1 MRMSNIYK
9 ALTGLL
15 LVLLTTTM
23 LSAQSYQLSG
33 VVKSA
38 ETGEALIGANVYL
51 KGTTYGAATNV
62 DGSYKITVPGG
73 KYTVVASYVGFES
86 VEEQINLTGNM
97 EVNFSLKDYQFSLSV
112 TVIADRAKERETPV
126 AFTNIDKKQ
135 IEQNLGSRDIPLVLN
150 TTPSVYATS
159 QGGGAGDARVNIRG
173 FDQRNIAIMINGVPI
188 NDMEN
193 GWVYWSNWDG
203 VGDATSS
210 IQVQRGLSAVN
221 LATPSVGGTMN
232 IITDPAQAKA
242 GVLYKNEYGSGSFQ
256 KQTLFASTGLINNK
270 FAMTV
275 GGVKKFGLGHADRT
289 WTDAWAY
296 YLGASYQINE
306 KNRIEL
312 YATGAPQ
319 RHGQRSYMLNAA
331 TFSHD
336 YAKELG
342 YSNSVLADPKLRE
355 QGLLYNSNWN
365 SINSSYQGK
374 QYWNSSSDLRFNETY
389 MMERENYYHKP
400 IINLNWYTQLSS
412 KLSLYTTAYYSGGTG
427 GGTGTFGGIQ
437 YYRGLMQQVV
447 DWDATIA
454 NNLTGAGAYDV
465 NGDGVTENVIVTT
478 DRRSDP
484 TYVRGGILRNSVNNQ
499 WTIGAISKAYL
510 KVNKELNLSFGVDW
524 RTAEIEHYR
533 EIRDMLGNDYYHFN
547 GNAFESGSQYFKQ
560 LGDKIDYDFTNTV
573 NWLGGYVQGEYTT
586 NRWTFFGMGGYSII
600 KYKYENFFRKGPD
613 GSTLKQESDNIGGYQ
628 IKGGASYRINPEWD
642 VFVNGGYVS
651 KVPIFDQVINDQNGS
666 KIADPK
672 NEKILSFE
680 GGVNASL
687 LNKVLN
693 LKANFYYTTW
703 KDRGESQGVRNADG
717 SDGLVYLS
725 GVGSLHS
732 GVELEVAFQPIRY
745 ARLDAAASFANW
757 KYTENVSGS
766 YVSDFSTGA
775 TTNFNFYLKD
785 LKVGD
790 APQTQFAV
798 AGSVFPISGMTAQ
811 IVWKY
816 NSNHYANFDPFSRTQ
831 AYFAGEQSWKTP
843 SYSLFDL
850 HFSYDI
856 PVSVVG
862 FDVSLFAHVF
872 NLLDEVYVQ
881 DAVDN
886 SQYNGYYTNNPDRNG
901 DGRLNNEDGMH
912 TADDAEVFLGL
923 PRSFNFGFSVRL

>member
-1 MRMSNIYK
+1 MSNIYK

-15 LVLLTTTM
+15 LVLFATTI

-38 ETGEALIGANVYL
+38 ETGDALIGANVFL
-51 KGTTYGAATNV
+51 KGTTYGAATTA
-62 DGSYKITVPGG
+62 DGTYKITVPKG
-73 KYTVVASYVGFES
+73 KYTVTASYIGFES
-86 VEEQINLTGNM
+86 VEEQINLTNDM
-97 EVNFSLKDYQFSLSV
+97 ELNFTLKDYEFSLSV

-135 IEQNLGSRDIPLVLN
+135 IEQNLGSRDIPMVLN
-150 TTPSVYATS
+150 TTPSVYATV
-159 QGGGAGDARVNIRG
+159 QGGGAGDARINVRG
-173 FDQRNIAIMINGVPI
+173 FDQRNVAIMINGVPI

-242 GVLYKNEYGSGSFQ
+242 GVSYKSEYGSGAFQ
-256 KQTLFASTGLINNK
+256 KQTLFASTGLIDNK

-275 GGVKKFGLGHADRT
+275 GGVKKYGLGQVDRA

-319 RHGQRSYMLNAA
+319 RHGQRSYALNAA
-331 TFSHD
+331 AFSHE

-342 YSNSVLADPKLRE
+342 YSPKTLSDPKLRE
-355 QGLLYNSNWN
+355 QGLLYNSNW
-365 SINSSYQGK
+365 SPVSSSYQGK
-374 QYWNSSSDLRFNETY
+374 QYWNSSSDLRFDEGY
-389 MMERENYYHKP
+389 LMERENYYHKP
-400 IINLNWYTQLSS
+400 IVNLNWYTQLSNR
-412 KLSLYTTAYYSGGTG
+412 LSLYTTAYYSGGTG

-437 YYRGLMQQVV
+437 YNRGLMQQVV

-454 NNLTGAGAYDV
+454 SNRANAGAFDV
-465 NGDGVTENVIVTT
+465 NGDGATENVIVST

-484 TYVRGGILRNSVNNQ
+484 TYGRGGILRNSVNNQ

-510 KVNKELNLSFGVDW
+510 KVNNDLTLSFGVDW

-547 GNAFESGSQYFKQ
+547 GNAFESGTQYFKQ
-560 LGDKIDYDFTNTV
+560 LGDKIDYNFTNTV
-573 NWLGGYVQGEYTT
+573 NWIGGFAQGEYTAD
-586 NRWTFFGMGGYSII
+586 RFTFYGMAGYSMI
-600 KYKYENFFRKGPD
+600 KYKYENFFRKGAD
-613 GSTLKQESDNIGGYQ
+613 GNTLKQESDNIGGYQ
-628 IKGGASYRINPEWD
+628 FKGGASFRINTEWD

-666 KIADPK
+666 KVADPL

-680 GGVNASL
+680 AGINASL
-687 LNKVLN
+687 LNKMLN
-693 LKANFYYTTW
+693 LKLNGYYTSW
-703 KDRGESQGVRNADG
+703 KDRGESQGVLNADG

-725 GVGSLHS
+725 GVSSLHT
-732 GVELEVAFQPIRY
+732 GVEFEAAFQPIKY

-766 YVSDFSTGA
+766 YVSDFSTG
-775 TTNFNFYLKD
+775 TSTSYTYFLKD

-798 AGSVFPISGMTAQ
+798 AASVFPIQGMTAQ

-816 NSNHYANFDPFSRTQ
+816 NANHYARFDPFSRTQ
-831 AYFAGEQSWKTP
+831 AYFEGEQSWRTP
-843 SYSLFDL
+843 SYSLFDM

-862 FDVSLFAHVF
+862 FDVTLFAHVF
-872 NLLDEVYVQ
+872 NLLDELYVQ

-886 SQYNGYYTNNPDRNG
+886 SQYNGYYTNNADRDG
-901 DGRLNNEDGMH
+901 DGRLNVNDGQH

-923 PRSFNFGFSVRL
+923 PRSFNFGFAVRL